1 MARHARMV
9 PPVENEIMAVFVEA
23 EQEAPYIRLEEIS
36 GLTPLATLQAEML
49 DPLARELAR
58 HIREQIECDE
68 LIVGEDGVVCGKI
81 EGNI

>member
-1 MARHARMV
+1 MARHTSMV
-9 PPVENEIMAVFVEA
+9 PPVESEIMGVFVEVG
-23 EQEAPYIRLEEIS
+23 QDTFIQVEEIP
-36 GLTPLATLQAEML
+36 GLTPLTTLQAEML

-68 LIVGEDGVVCGKI
+68 LNVGEDGVVCGKI